1 MPTGRPP
8 NARGSKPS
16 RDPRSGP
23 LTRREYEVI
32 DLIIDGH
39 SNESICNQFHISGNT
54 IKRHMQNI
62 FGKLSVASRLELAV
76 KILKQRHA
84 GELKAIRENRFDF

>member
-1 MPTGRPP
+1 MPRGVAPKGR
-8 NARGSKPS
+8 SKSPTE
-16 RDPRSGP
+16 GP

-54 IKRHMQNI
+54 IKRHLQNI
-62 FGKLSVASRLELAV
+62 FAKLSVTSRTELAV
-76 KILKQRHA
+76 KTLKQRHA
-84 GELKAIRENRFDF
+84 EELKALRESYFDFKPN